1 MFYKKKKKKWIVLL
15 TLNQLTGR
23 YVNIIGI
30 NRPENTQNQTGKQRI
45 QLGNANQKIQLKK
58 KYKKTNGGQK

>member
-1 MFYKKKKKKWIVLL
+1 MFYKKKKKWIVLL
-15 TLNQLTGR
+15 TLNQFTGR

>member
-1 MFYKKKKKKWIVLL
+1 MFYKKKKKWIVLL

-30 NRPENTQNQTGKQRI
+30 NRPENTQNYTGKQRI